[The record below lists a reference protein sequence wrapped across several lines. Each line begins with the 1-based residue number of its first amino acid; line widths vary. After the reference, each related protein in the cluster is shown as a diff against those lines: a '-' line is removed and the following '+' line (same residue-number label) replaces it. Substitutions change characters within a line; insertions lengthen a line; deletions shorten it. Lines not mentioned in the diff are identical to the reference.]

1 MNYYVYRTNS
11 TYFGVEYGPLMGPLQ
26 LEGTPSWLESM
37 LTSEL
42 AFAVLLGICVLEGA
56 MLLRFMPSELVVPAA
71 LALIGSTIPKT
82 ITIVAIAVVGTTI
95 GQLLLFLL
103 VRRAG
108 REYVIQKRWFPL
120 TESRLERFDGW
131 FDRWGAIAVPV
142 SNTLL
147 FVRGLLTVPAGLSEM
162 DARSFLVLSAVGSL
176 SFQSILAAL
185 YLLGGHLLAL

>member
-1 MNYYVYRTNS
+1 M
-11 TYFGVEYGPLMGPLQ
+11 LPLQ
-26 LEGTPSWLESM
+26 LEDTPPRLES
-37 LTSEL
+37 LFTSEF
-42 AFAVLLGICVLEGA
+42 AFAVLFGICVLEGA

-71 LALIGSTIPKT
+71 LALIGSSMPES

-95 GQLLLFLL
+95 GQCGLFYL

-108 REYVIQKRWFPL
+108 REYVLRKRWFPI

-131 FDRWGAIAVPV
+131 FDRWGALAVPV

-147 FVRGLLTVPAGLSEM
+147 FVRGLATVPAGLSEM
-162 DARSFLVLSAVGSL
+162 EWRSFAVLSAVGSL

-185 YLLGGHLLAL
+185 YLLGGHLLA

>member
-1 MNYYVYRTNS
+1 MV
-11 TYFGVEYGPLMGPLQ
+11 PLQ
-26 LEGTPSWLESM
+26 LTETPDWLES
-37 LTSEL
+37 LFTSEL
-42 AFAVLLGICVLEGA
+42 GFVVLFGICVLEGA

-71 LALIGSTIPKT
+71 LALIGSSIVEA
-82 ITIVAIAVVGTTI
+82 VAIVVLAVVGTTV
-95 GQLLLFLL
+95 GQLLLFGV

-108 REYVIQKRWFPL
+108 REYALRTRWVPI

-131 FDRWGAIAVPV
+131 FDRWGPLAVPV

-162 DARSFLVLSAVGSL
+162 DRRSFLVLSAAGSL

-185 YLLGGHLLAL
+185 YLLGGYLLV